1 MTVQA
6 KDFMFN
12 GVLLSSLNSDYELVS
27 FDTSPADTS
36 VGFMDNKVEMSD
48 INYNSPI
55 VHFYH
60 STAKDTLQFDIMISK
75 RNGKYLTQSEIRE
88 LSGWLTSPISPKV
101 LSFVKYKR
109 DDGTAVYEDLEYI
122 GVFNKAEY
130 SEMGQVQKMGVG
142 FSFTNIS
149 AFAFTKESEVN
160 VNNTLEDKTIII
172 SSDGTATGLPI
183 YPVIEIMPTEDG
195 TVFITNLSNKND
207 TGFGVNV
214 KNGEKIVIKDFNVF
228 SDDGSLYS
236 FDNLTSLM
244 FPYLIDGDNEIKI
257 QGRCTC
263 KFIYRFLENI
273 GV

>member
-12 GVLLSSLNSDYELVS
+12 GVLLSSFGDEYELVS
-27 FDTSPADTS
+27 FDTSPSDTS

-60 STAKDTLQFDIMISK
+60 STAKDTLQFDIMIAK
-75 RNGKYLTQSEIRE
+75 RSGEYLTQSEIRE

-101 LSFVKYKR
+101 LSFVKYTR
-109 DDGTAVYEDLEYI
+109 DDGTAVYEDLDYI

-149 AFAFTKESEVN
+149 AFAFTKENEVIVDN
-160 VNNTLEDKTIII
+160 TIQDNMVTISNNGTL
-172 SSDGTATGLPI
+172 TGLPV
-183 YPVIEIMPTEDG
+183 YPVIEITPTEDG
-195 TVFITNLSNKND
+195 TITITNLSNPND
-207 TGFGVNV
+207 NGFGVNV
-214 KNGEKIVIKDFNVF
+214 ASGETVTIKDFNAF
-228 SDDGSLYS
+228 SNDGDLYS
-236 FDNLTSLM
+236 FDNLTSLK
-244 FPYLIDGDNEIKI
+244 FPYFIDGDNEIQV
-257 QGRCTC
+257 QGKCTC
-263 KFIYRFLENI
+263 KFTYRFFENI

>member
-12 GVLLSSLNSDYELVS
+12 GVLLSSLNNDYELVS
-27 FDTSPADTS
+27 FDTSPSDTS

-149 AFAFTKESEVN
+149 TFAFTKESEVN

-172 SSDGTATGLPI
+172 SSDGTRTGLPI
-183 YPVIEIMPTEDG
+183 YPIITIDPKETG
-195 TVFITNLSNKND
+195 TVVITNKSNPND
-207 TGFGVNV
+207 IGFGINV
-214 KNGEKIVIKDFNVF
+214 RNNEKVIINNFNVYKE
-228 SDDGSLYS
+228 DGSLYS
-236 FDNLTSLM
+236 FDNLTSLR
-244 FPYLIDGDNEIKI
+244 FPYLIDGDNEIQI
-257 QGRCTC
+257 QGKCICDIT
-263 KFIYRFLENI
+263 YRFYANI

>member
-12 GVLLSSLNSDYELVS
+12 GVLLSSLNDDYKLVS
-27 FDTSPADTS
+27 FDTSPSDTG

-48 INYNSPI
+48 INYNSP
-55 VHFYH
+55 VAHFYH

-75 RNGKYLTQSEIRE
+75 KSGEYLTQAEVRE

-101 LSFVKYKR
+101 LSFVKYTK
-109 DDGTAVYEDLEYI
+109 DDGTAVYEDLDYI

-130 SEMGQVQKMGVG
+130 SEMGQVQKMGIG

-149 AFAFTKESEVN
+149 PFAFTKEREVN
-160 VNNTLEDKTIII
+160 IDNTAQDNTITI
-172 SSDGTATGLPI
+172 SSEGTTTGLPV
-183 YPVIEIMPTEDG
+183 YPIIEITPTEDG
-195 TVFITNLSNKND
+195 TIIITNLTNEND
-207 TGFGVNV
+207 NGFGVNV
-214 KNGEKIVIKDFNVF
+214 RNGEKIIIKDFNMF
-228 SDDGSLYS
+228 LDNGDLYS
-236 FDNLTSLM
+236 FDNLISLK
-244 FPYLIDGDNEIKI
+244 FPYLIDGDNEIQV

>member
-12 GVLLSSLNSDYELVS
+12 GVLLSSLNDDYKLVS
-27 FDTSPADTS
+27 FDTSPSDTS

-48 INYNSPI
+48 INYNSP
-55 VHFYH
+55 VAHFYH

-75 RNGKYLTQSEIRE
+75 KSGEYLTQAEVRE

-101 LSFVKYKR
+101 LSFVKYTK
-109 DDGTAVYEDLEYI
+109 DDGTAVYEDIDYI

-130 SEMGQVQKMGVG
+130 SEMGQVQKMGIG

-149 AFAFTKESEVN
+149 PFAFTKEREVN
-160 VNNTLEDKTIII
+160 IDNTVQDNTITI
-172 SSDGTATGLPI
+172 SSEGTTTGLPV
-183 YPVIEIMPTEDG
+183 YPIIEIMPTEDG
-195 TVFITNLSNKND
+195 TITITNLTNEND
-207 TGFGVNV
+207 NGFGVNV
-214 KNGEKIVIKDFNVF
+214 KNGEKIIIKDFNMF
-228 SDDGSLYS
+228 LNNGDLYS
-236 FDNLTSLM
+236 FDNLISLK
-244 FPYLIDGDNEIKI
+244 FPYLIDGDNEIQV